1 MAERKWS
8 NYRLAKES
16 DLSES
21 TVTNIFKRHY
31 SPSLATLES
40 MCKAFGITMAQFF
53 SDGTEPVELT
63 DEQRQLFNKWN
74 ALNDE
79 QKRVLFSLFNI
90 L

>member
-1 MAERKWS
+1 MAERKWT

-21 TVTNIFKRHY
+21 TVTNLFKRNY

-53 SDGTEPVELT
+53 SEGGEPVELT

-74 ALNDE
+74 ALTDE
-79 QKRVLFSLFNI
+79 QKKVLFSLFHI